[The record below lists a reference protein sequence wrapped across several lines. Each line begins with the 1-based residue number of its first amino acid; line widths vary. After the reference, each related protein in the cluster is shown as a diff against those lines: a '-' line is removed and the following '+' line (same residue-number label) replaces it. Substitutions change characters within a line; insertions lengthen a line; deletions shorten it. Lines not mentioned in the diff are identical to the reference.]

1 MEDVLLLPR
10 FGRRV
15 RGSPGREP
23 RPCCRLD
30 CRRRAD
36 AHDVRC
42 PRPHRAREVQEG
54 ALSLPLRY
62 FGAEKSL
69 TLRNWHSIIE
79 SANELRAVYHQSG
92 RSRSGY
98 SGTGGHAGATG
109 PRPAPRAPHPPQPEE
124 RSCPHAASETGAQP
138 GCCFRE
144 SEKSTL
150 RIAESHWRHATL
162 PHTGSQENI

>member
-10 FGRRV
+10 FGGRV
-15 RGSPGREP
+15 RSSPGREP

-30 CRRRAD
+30 HRRRAD
-36 AHDVRC
+36 AYDVRC

-69 TLRNWHSIIE
+69 TLQNWHSIIE

-92 RSRSGY
+92 RSRAGHH
-98 SGTGGHAGATG
+98 GTGGHAGATG
-109 PRPAPRAPHPPQPEE
+109 PRPAPCAPRPPQPEG
-124 RSCPHAASETGAQP
+124 RSRPHVAPEIGAQP
-138 GCCFRE
+138 GCCLRE
-144 SEKSTL
+144 SKESTL
-150 RIAESHWRHATL
+150 RTSESHWGHATL
-162 PHTGSQENI
+162 PHTGSQENF